1 MDKGRF
7 VIVTPE
13 ELEAI
18 EPGRSRTIDIEDFVE
33 LDAIDPIVWNDT
45 YYLAPDGEAAAKP
58 HALLRE
64 AMLRTGRVAIGRF
77 VMRTK
82 QYLATIRP
90 LGDAA
95 DTSEDKDG
103 MGGLLAFETMYFAD
117 EVRGADDIEDPP
129 AQVELSGREL
139 ATAEQLI
146 DALTA
151 DWDHAAYRDTYRDR
165 VAELIKKKGAGE
177 QIVIEAEEP
186 AAEVTDLMEALRAS
200 VEASKQRR
208 RGGEDAPKPDA
219 GHGTGAAADDATAL
233 TELTKEQLYDRAT
246 RAGVS
251 GRSKMSKEELVEA
264 LQGRRAS

>member
-1 MDKGRF
+1 MC
-7 VIVTPE
+7 
-13 ELEAI
+13 
-18 EPGRSRTIDIEDFVE
+18 
-33 LDAIDPIVWNDT
+33 
-45 YYLAPDGEAAAKP
+45 
-58 HALLRE
+58 
-64 AMLRTGRVAIGRF
+64 
-77 VMRTK
+77 
-82 QYLATIRP
+82 IR
-90 LGDAA
+90 D
-95 DTSEDKDG
+95 S
-103 MGGLLAFETMYFAD
+103 
-117 EVRGADDIEDPP
+117 
-129 AQVELSGREL
+129 

-219 GHGTGAAADDATAL
+219 GHGTGAAADDVTAL
-233 TELTKEQLYDRAT
+233 TETTKEQLYD
-246 RAGVS
+246 
-251 GRSKMSKEELVEA
+251 A